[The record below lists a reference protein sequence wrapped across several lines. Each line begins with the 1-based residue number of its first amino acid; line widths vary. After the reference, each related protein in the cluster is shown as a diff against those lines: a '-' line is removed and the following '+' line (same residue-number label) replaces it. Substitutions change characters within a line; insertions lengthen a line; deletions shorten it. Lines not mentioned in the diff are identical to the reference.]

1 MAISAESITKSS
13 TLEQLRTQFNNL
25 VSDLT
30 ALEAGK
36 AAFTEISTTTIPGT
50 AINVAEDGTIVF
62 EGATNDDFE
71 TTLTV
76 VDPTADRTISL
87 PNTSGVVVVSGD
99 GSFTVAD
106 GGSVGSTTTPSAITI
121 ASNGNI
127 TLSGDLTISG
137 DDLFMGTNTAG
148 LLLIAD
154 GTNFNPTAVT
164 DLTAISSGDITSGT
178 DVLMIQDVDAGVL
191 KKVTVDNVFS
201 SVGGLAS
208 VAGDST
214 PQLGGD
220 LDGQGNNLDDIG
232 TIDAEAFSNS
242 YGPTGSP
249 VTFTVTVAS
258 KTTAHPYYGDE
269 SSNMYLLDGV
279 AGAAP
284 ILGGFDAT
292 TANSEYFYKF
302 DQADSSNSGHPLRFY
317 LDADKTTQYTTGVT
331 TSGTPGNAGA
341 HTTIQ
346 INEETPRVLYYQ
358 CSSHALMGNYILMPQ
373 SNVSNSFEKLIAMPT
388 HDSGTLKI
396 DGTVLMDASDGSAT
410 DAGDHIVQNTSANEN
425 DNILLEDGM
434 HDPVGILTS
443 HGVTF
448 SGTDVT
454 ASGTLSVTGAT
465 TLSSTLSA
473 GATTLSS
480 TLAVTGA
487 ITASSTFTGGGLM
500 TTGGNIV
507 IPNAG
512 NIGSVGDTD
521 AIAIASGGG
530 VTLSQK
536 SIHSASLQVKNGATS
551 AGFIEFFEDSD
562 NGTNKVTLIGPASTA
577 DVTLTLPAVT
587 DTVATAGDIT
597 ALAIALG

>member
-36 AAFTEISTTTIPGT
+36 AAFTEISTTTITGT

-62 EGATNDDFE
+62 EGATNDEFE

-106 GGSVGSTTTPSAITI
+106 GGTVGSTTTPSAITI

-164 DLTAISSGDITSGT
+164 DLTAIGSGDITSGT
-178 DVLMIQDVDAGVL
+178 DVLLIQDVDAGAL

-269 SSNMYLLDGV
+269 SGNMYLLDGV

-302 DQADSSNSGHPLRFY
+302 DQSDSSNSGHPLRFY

-331 TSGTPGNAGA
+331 TSGTPGSSGA

-358 CSSHALMGNYILMPQ
+358 CSSHNLMGNYILMPQ

-396 DGTVLMDASDGSAT
+396 DGTVLMDSSDGTA

-434 HDPVGILTS
+434 HDPVGVLSS
-443 HGVTF
+443 HGVTL
-448 SGTDVT
+448 SGTTFT
-454 ASGTLSVTGAT
+454 ATG
-465 TLSSTLSA
+465 LSA

-521 AIAIASGGG
+521 AIAIASNGVVTFSQNPVFPDGGIAIADLDIDG
-530 VTLSQK
+530 
-536 SIHSASLQVKNGATS
+536 ASDIGADLASTDLIIVDDG
-551 AGFIEFFEDSD
+551 AG
-562 NGTNKVTLIGPASTA
+562 GTNRKAALSRV
-577 DVTLTLPAVT
+577 VTLT
-587 DTVATAGDIT
+587 DAGAT

>member
-36 AAFTEISTTTIPGT
+36 AAFTEISTTTITGT
-50 AINVAEDGTIVF
+50 TVNVAEDGKLVF

-106 GGSVGSTTTPSAITI
+106 GGTIGSTTTTSAITI
-121 ASNGNI
+121 AANGNI

-137 DDLFMGTNTAG
+137 DDLTMGTNTAG
-148 LLLIAD
+148 HLLIAD
-154 GTNFNPTAVT
+154 GTNFNPTAVG
-164 DLTAISSGDITSGT
+164 DLSAISTVANDDVLLAVDTSGGGLKKIERSVLVAGLATSAAITS
-178 DVLMIQDVDAGVL
+178 
-191 KKVTVDNVFS
+191 
-201 SVGGLAS
+201 
-208 VAGDST
+208 VAADTT

-258 KTTAHPYYGDE
+258 KTAAHPYNGDG

-279 AGAAP
+279 AGASP

-292 TANSEYFYKF
+292 TADSEYFYKF

-331 TSGTPGNAGA
+331 TSGTPGNSGA

-396 DGTVLMDASDGSAT
+396 DGTVLMDSSDGTA

-434 HDPVGILTS
+434 HDPVGVLSS
-443 HGVTF
+443 HGVTL
-448 SGTDVT
+448 SGTDVSAT
-454 ASGTLSVTGAT
+454 ALS
-465 TLSSTLSA
+465 LSSTLSA

-530 VTLSQK
+530 VTLSQT
-536 SIHSASLQVKNGATS
+536 SIHSAGLSVKNGATS

-562 NGTNKVTLIGPASTA
+562 NGTNKVTLIGPASTG
-577 DVTLTLPAVT
+577 DVTLTLPATT
-587 DTVATAGDIT
+587 DTVAVAGDIT

>member
-36 AAFTEISTTTIPGT
+36 AAFTEISTTTITGT

-62 EGATNDDFE
+62 EGATNDEFE

-106 GGSVGSTTTPSAITI
+106 GGTVGSTTTPAAITI

-164 DLTAISSGDITSGT
+164 DLTAIGSGDIVSGT
-178 DVLMIQDVDAGVL
+178 DVLVLGDVSAGTL

-269 SSNMYLLDGV
+269 SGNMYLLDGV

-302 DQADSSNSGHPLRFY
+302 DQSDSSNSGHPLRFY

-331 TSGTPGNAGA
+331 TSGTPGSSGA

-358 CSSHALMGNYILMPQ
+358 CSSHNLMGNYILMPQ

-396 DGTVLMDASDGSAT
+396 DGTVLMDSSDGTA

-434 HDPVGILTS
+434 HDPVGVLSS
-443 HGVTF
+443 HGVTL
-448 SGTDVT
+448 SGTTFT
-454 ASGTLSVTGAT
+454 ATG
-465 TLSSTLSA
+465 LSA

-521 AIAIASGGG
+521 AIAIASNGVVTFSQNPVFPDGGIAIADLDIDG
-530 VTLSQK
+530 
-536 SIHSASLQVKNGATS
+536 ASDIGADLASTDLIIVDDG
-551 AGFIEFFEDSD
+551 AG
-562 NGTNKVTLIGPASTA
+562 GTNRKAALSRV
-577 DVTLTLPAVT
+577 VTLT
-587 DTVATAGDIT
+587 DAGAT

>member
-36 AAFTEISTTTIPGT
+36 AAFTEISTTTITGT

-62 EGATNDDFE
+62 EGATNDEFE

-106 GGSVGSTTTPSAITI
+106 GGTVGSTTTPAAITI

-137 DDLFMGTNTAG
+137 DDLTMGTNTAG
-148 LLLIAD
+148 HLLIAD

-164 DLTAISSGDITSGT
+164 DLTAIGSGDIVSGT
-178 DVLMIQDVDAGVL
+178 DVLVLGDVSAGTL

-220 LDGQGNNLDDIG
+220 LDGQGRNLDDIG

-269 SSNMYLLDGV
+269 SGNMYLLDGV

-302 DQADSSNSGHPLRFY
+302 DQSDSSNSGHPLRFY

-331 TSGTPGNAGA
+331 TSGTPGNSGA

-358 CSSHALMGNYILMPQ
+358 CSSHNLMGNYILMPQ

-396 DGTVLMDASDGSAT
+396 DGTVLMDSSDGTA

-434 HDPVGILTS
+434 HDPVGVLSS
-443 HGVTF
+443 HGVTL
-448 SGTDVT
+448 SGTTFT
-454 ASGTLSVTGAT
+454 ATG
-465 TLSSTLSA
+465 LSA

-521 AIAIASGGG
+521 AIAIASNG
-530 VTLSQK
+530 VVTFSQNPVFPDG
-536 SIHSASLQVKNGATS
+536 SIAIADLDIDGASDIGADLASTDLIIVDDG
-551 AGFIEFFEDSD
+551 AG
-562 NGTNKVTLIGPASTA
+562 GTNRKAALSRV
-577 DVTLTLPAVT
+577 VTLT
-587 DTVATAGDIT
+587 DAGAT

>member
-36 AAFTEISTTTIPGT
+36 AAFTEISTTTITGT
-50 AINVAEDGTIVF
+50 TVNVAEDGKLVF

-106 GGSVGSTTTPSAITI
+106 GGTIGSTTTTSAITI
-121 ASNGNI
+121 AANGNI

-137 DDLFMGTNTAG
+137 DDLTMGTNTAG
-148 LLLIAD
+148 HLLIAD
-154 GTNFNPTAVT
+154 GTNFNPTAVS
-164 DLTAISSGDITSGT
+164 DLSAISTVANDDVLLAVDTSGGGLKKIERSVLVAGLATSAAITS
-178 DVLMIQDVDAGVL
+178 
-191 KKVTVDNVFS
+191 
-201 SVGGLAS
+201 
-208 VAGDST
+208 VAADTT

-220 LDGQGNNLDDIG
+220 LDGQNNNIDNVGL
-232 TIDAEAFSNS
+232 IDAEAFSNS
-242 YGPTGSP
+242 YGPTGTP
-249 VTFTVTVAS
+249 TTFTITVAS
-258 KTTAHPYYGDE
+258 KTTAHPYYGDG
-269 SSNMYLLDGV
+269 SSNAYVVDGIQGPMLNL
-279 AGAAP
+279 A
-284 ILGGFDAT
+284 GFDAT

-317 LDADKTTQYTTGVT
+317 LDADKTTEYTTGVT

-358 CSSHALMGNYILMPQ
+358 CSSHALMGNYIVIPS
-373 SNVSNSFEKLIAMPT
+373 SNVSNSFEKLISMPT

-396 DGTVLMDASDGSAT
+396 DGTILMDSSDGTA

-521 AIAIASGGG
+521 AISIASGGG

-562 NGTNKVTLIGPASTA
+562 NGTNKVTLIGPASTS
-577 DVTLTLPAVT
+577 DVTVTLPTTT
-587 DTVATAGDIT
+587 DTLAVAGDIT

>member
-36 AAFTEISTTTIPGT
+36 AAFTEISTTTITGT

-62 EGATNDDFE
+62 EGGTNDEFE

-106 GGSVGSTTTPSAITI
+106 GGTVGSTTTPAAITI

-137 DDLFMGTNTAG
+137 DDLTMGTNTAG
-148 LLLIAD
+148 HLLIAD

-164 DLTAISSGDITSGT
+164 DLTAIGSGDIVSGT
-178 DVLMIQDVDAGVL
+178 DVLVLGDVSAGTL
-191 KKVTVDNVFS
+191 KKVTVDNIFS

-220 LDGQGNNLDDIG
+220 LDGQGRNLDDIG

-269 SSNMYLLDGV
+269 SGNMYLLDGV

-302 DQADSSNSGHPLRFY
+302 DQSDSSNSGHPLRFY

-331 TSGTPGNAGA
+331 TSGTPGNSGA

-358 CSSHALMGNYILMPQ
+358 CSSHNLMGNYILMPQ

-396 DGTVLMDASDGSAT
+396 DGTVLMDSSDGTA

-434 HDPVGILTS
+434 HDPVGVLSS
-443 HGVTF
+443 HGVTL
-448 SGTDVT
+448 SGTTFT
-454 ASGTLSVTGAT
+454 ATG
-465 TLSSTLSA
+465 LSA

-521 AIAIASGGG
+521 AIAIASNGVVTFSQNPVFPDGGIAIADLDIDG
-530 VTLSQK
+530 
-536 SIHSASLQVKNGATS
+536 ASDIGADLASTDLIIVDDG
-551 AGFIEFFEDSD
+551 AG
-562 NGTNKVTLIGPASTA
+562 GTNRKAALSRV
-577 DVTLTLPAVT
+577 VTLT
-587 DTVATAGDIT
+587 DAGAT

>member
-36 AAFTEISTTTIPGT
+36 AAFTEISTTTITGT

-62 EGATNDDFE
+62 EGGTNDEFE

-106 GGSVGSTTTPSAITI
+106 GGTVGSTTTPAAITI

-137 DDLFMGTNTAG
+137 DDLTMGTNTAG
-148 LLLIAD
+148 HLLIAD

-164 DLTAISSGDITSGT
+164 DLTAIGSGDIVSGT
-178 DVLMIQDVDAGVL
+178 DVLVLGDVSAGTL
-191 KKVTVDNVFS
+191 KKVTVDNIFS

-220 LDGQGNNLDDIG
+220 LDGQGRNLDDIG

-269 SSNMYLLDGV
+269 SGNMYLLDGV

-302 DQADSSNSGHPLRFY
+302 DQSDSSNSGHPLRFY

-331 TSGTPGNAGA
+331 TSGTPGNSGA

-358 CSSHALMGNYILMPQ
+358 CSSHNLMGNYILMPQ

-396 DGTVLMDASDGSAT
+396 DGTVLMDSSDGTA

-434 HDPVGILTS
+434 HDPVGVLSS
-443 HGVTF
+443 HGVTL
-448 SGTDVT
+448 SGTTFT
-454 ASGTLSVTGAT
+454 ATG
-465 TLSSTLSA
+465 LSA

-521 AIAIASGGG
+521 AIAIASNG
-530 VTLSQK
+530 VVTFSQNPVFPDG
-536 SIHSASLQVKNGATS
+536 SIAIADLDIDGASDIGADLASTDLIIVDDG
-551 AGFIEFFEDSD
+551 AG
-562 NGTNKVTLIGPASTA
+562 GTNRKAALSRV
-577 DVTLTLPAVT
+577 VTLT
-587 DTVATAGDIT
+587 DAGAT

>member
-36 AAFTEISTTTIPGT
+36 AAFTEISTTTITGT

-62 EGATNDDFE
+62 EGATNDEFE

-106 GGSVGSTTTPSAITI
+106 GGTVGSTTTPSAITI

-164 DLTAISSGDITSGT
+164 DLTAIGSGDITSGT
-178 DVLMIQDVDAGVL
+178 DVLLIQDVDAGAL

-220 LDGQGNNLDDIG
+220 LDGQGRNLDDIG

-269 SSNMYLLDGV
+269 SGNMYLLDGV

-302 DQADSSNSGHPLRFY
+302 DQSDSSNSGHPLRFY

-331 TSGTPGNAGA
+331 TSGTPGSSGA

-358 CSSHALMGNYILMPQ
+358 CSSHNLMGNYILMPQ

-396 DGTVLMDASDGSAT
+396 DGTVLMDSSDGTA

-434 HDPVGILTS
+434 HDPVGVLSS
-443 HGVTF
+443 HGVTL
-448 SGTDVT
+448 SGTTFT
-454 ASGTLSVTGAT
+454 ATG
-465 TLSSTLSA
+465 LSA

-521 AIAIASGGG
+521 AIAIASNGVVTFSQNPVFPDGGIAIADLDIDG
-530 VTLSQK
+530 
-536 SIHSASLQVKNGATS
+536 ASDIGADLASTDLIIVDDG
-551 AGFIEFFEDSD
+551 AG
-562 NGTNKVTLIGPASTA
+562 GTNRKAALSRV
-577 DVTLTLPAVT
+577 VTLT
-587 DTVATAGDIT
+587 DAGAT

>member
-36 AAFTEISTTTIPGT
+36 AAFTEISTTTITGT

-62 EGATNDDFE
+62 EGATNDEFE

-106 GGSVGSTTTPSAITI
+106 GGTVGSTTTPAAITI

-137 DDLFMGTNTAG
+137 DDLTMGTNTAG
-148 LLLIAD
+148 HLLIAD

-164 DLTAISSGDITSGT
+164 DLTAIGSGDIVSGT
-178 DVLMIQDVDAGVL
+178 DVLMIQDVDAGAL

-220 LDGQGNNLDDIG
+220 LDGQGRNLDDIG

-269 SSNMYLLDGV
+269 SGNMYLLDGV

-331 TSGTPGNAGA
+331 TSGTPGNSGA

-358 CSSHALMGNYILMPQ
+358 CSSHNLMGNYILMPQ

-396 DGTVLMDASDGSAT
+396 DGTVLMDSSDGTA

-434 HDPVGILTS
+434 HDPVGVLSS
-443 HGVTF
+443 HGVTL
-448 SGTDVT
+448 SGTTFT
-454 ASGTLSVTGAT
+454 ATG
-465 TLSSTLSA
+465 LSA

-521 AIAIASGGG
+521 AIAIASNGVVTFSQNPVFPDGGIAIADLDIDG
-530 VTLSQK
+530 
-536 SIHSASLQVKNGATS
+536 ASDIGADLASTDLIIVDDG
-551 AGFIEFFEDSD
+551 AG
-562 NGTNKVTLIGPASTA
+562 GTNRKAALSRV
-577 DVTLTLPAVT
+577 VTLT
-587 DTVATAGDIT
+587 DAGAT

>member
-36 AAFTEISTTTIPGT
+36 AAFTEISTTILTGT
-50 AINVAEDGTIVF
+50 TVNVAEDGKIVF

-76 VDPTADRTISL
+76 ADPTADRTITL
-87 PNTSGVVVVSGD
+87 PNTSGTIVVSGD
-99 GSFTVAD
+99 GTFTVAD
-106 GGSVGSTTTPSAITI
+106 GGTVGSTTTPSAITI

-137 DDLFMGTNTAG
+137 DDLVMGTNTAG

-164 DLTAISSGDITSGT
+164 DLTAIGSGDITSGT

-258 KTTAHPYYGDE
+258 KTAAHPYNGDG
-269 SSNMYLLDGV
+269 SGNMYLLDGV

-302 DQADSSNSGHPLRFY
+302 DQSDSSNSTHPLRFY

-331 TSGTPGNAGA
+331 TSGTPGSSGA
-341 HTTIQ
+341 HTTIA

-358 CSSHALMGNYILMPQ
+358 CSSHGYMGNYILIPQ
-373 SNVSNSFEKLIAMPT
+373 SNVANSFEKLIAMPT

-396 DGTVLMDASDGSAT
+396 DGTVLMDSSDGTA

-434 HDPVGILTS
+434 HDPVGILSS
-443 HGVTF
+443 HGVTL
-448 SGTDVT
+448 SGQSISLPTV
-454 ASGTLSVTGAT
+454 SGST
-465 TLSSTLSA
+465 TFDSAVSLSSTL
-473 GATTLSS
+473 T
-480 TLAVTGA
+480 VTGA
-487 ITASSTFTGGGLM
+487 INASSTFTGGGLM

-562 NGTNKVTLIGPASTA
+562 NGTNKVTLIGPASTS
-577 DVTLTLPAVT
+577 DVTVTLPTTT
-587 DTVATAGDIT
+587 DTLAVAGDIT

>member
-36 AAFTEISTTTIPGT
+36 AAFTEISTTTITGT
-50 AINVAEDGTIVF
+50 TVNVAEDGKLVF

-106 GGSVGSTTTPSAITI
+106 GGTIGSTTTTSAITI
-121 ASNGNI
+121 AANGNI

-137 DDLFMGTNTAG
+137 DDLTMGTNTAG
-148 LLLIAD
+148 HLLIAD
-154 GTNFNPTAVT
+154 GTNFNPTAVG
-164 DLTAISSGDITSGT
+164 DLSAISTVANDDVLLAVDTSGGGLKKIERSVLVAGLATSAAITS
-178 DVLMIQDVDAGVL
+178 
-191 KKVTVDNVFS
+191 
-201 SVGGLAS
+201 
-208 VAGDST
+208 VAADTT

-258 KTTAHPYYGDE
+258 KTAAHPYNGDG

-279 AGAAP
+279 AGASP

-292 TANSEYFYKF
+292 TADSEYFYKF

-331 TSGTPGNAGA
+331 TSGTPGNSGA

-396 DGTVLMDASDGSAT
+396 DGTVLMDSSDGTA

-434 HDPVGILTS
+434 HDPVGVLSS
-443 HGVTF
+443 HGVTL
-448 SGTDVT
+448 SGTDVSAT
-454 ASGTLSVTGAT
+454 ALS
-465 TLSSTLSA
+465 LSSTLSA

-562 NGTNKVTLIGPASTA
+562 NGTNKVTLIGPASTS
-577 DVTLTLPAVT
+577 DVTLTLPSTT
-587 DTVATAGDIT
+587 DTVAVAGDIT

>member
-36 AAFTEISTTTIPGT
+36 AAFTEISTTTITGT

-62 EGATNDDFE
+62 EGATNDEFE

-106 GGSVGSTTTPSAITI
+106 GGTVGSTTTPAAITI

-137 DDLFMGTNTAG
+137 DDLTMGTNTAG
-148 LLLIAD
+148 HLLIAD

-164 DLTAISSGDITSGT
+164 DLTAIGSGDIVSGT
-178 DVLMIQDVDAGVL
+178 DVLVLGDVSAGTL

-220 LDGQGNNLDDIG
+220 LDGQGRNLDDIG

-269 SSNMYLLDGV
+269 SGNMYLLDGV

-302 DQADSSNSGHPLRFY
+302 DQSDSSNSGHPLRFY

-331 TSGTPGNAGA
+331 TSGTPGNSGA

-358 CSSHALMGNYILMPQ
+358 CSSHNLMGNYILMPQ

-396 DGTVLMDASDGSAT
+396 DGTVLMDSSDGTA

-434 HDPVGILTS
+434 HDPVGVLSS
-443 HGVTF
+443 HGVTL
-448 SGTDVT
+448 SGTTFT
-454 ASGTLSVTGAT
+454 ATG
-465 TLSSTLSA
+465 LSA

-521 AIAIASGGG
+521 AIAIASNGVVTFSQNPVFPDGGIAIADLDIDG
-530 VTLSQK
+530 
-536 SIHSASLQVKNGATS
+536 ASDIGADLASTDLIIVDDG
-551 AGFIEFFEDSD
+551 AG
-562 NGTNKVTLIGPASTA
+562 GTNRKAALSRV
-577 DVTLTLPAVT
+577 VTLT
-587 DTVATAGDIT
+587 DAGAT

>member
-36 AAFTEISTTTIPGT
+36 AAFTEISTTTITGT

-106 GGSVGSTTTPSAITI
+106 GGTVGSTTTPSAITI

-164 DLTAISSGDITSGT
+164 SLTAISSGDIVSGT
-178 DVLMIQDVDAGVL
+178 DVLMIQDVDAGAL

-220 LDGQGNNLDDIG
+220 LDVNGNGLVSTSNANIPLTPNGTGVVRIDGSTGVDIQQGAISIKNG
-232 TIDAEAFSNS
+232 GAES
-242 YGPTGSP
+242 YIR
-249 VTFTVTVAS
+249 F
-258 KTTAHPYYGDE
+258 YCE
-269 SSNMYLLDGV
+269 SSNAHYTQLQASPHSAYSGNVTVVLP
-279 AGAAP
+279 AA
-284 ILGGFDAT
+284 AT
-292 TANSEYFYKF
+292 NLVGDDTSQTLTN
-302 DQADSSNSGHPLRFY
+302 
-317 LDADKTTQYTTGVT
+317 KTL
-331 TSGTPGNAGA
+331 TSP
-341 HTTIQ
+341 Q
-346 INEETPRVLYYQ
+346 INT
-358 CSSHALMGNYILMPQ
+358 AIL
-373 SNVSNSFEKLIAMPT
+373 PT
-388 HDSGTLKI
+388 SADGATL
-396 DGTVLMDASDGSAT
+396 GSAT
-410 DAGDHIVQNTSANEN
+410 KEFSDLFLADGGTIQFGNDQEITLTHVADSGLTLKHAATADDKFPTLTLQTGDTDIAVNDKLGVLNFQAPDEGTGSGDAILVAAGIEAVSEGDFSASNN
-425 DNILLEDGM
+425 ATKL
-434 HDPVGILTS
+434 S
-443 HGVTF
+443 F
-448 SGTDVT
+448 KT
-454 ASGTLSVTGAT
+454 AASAAAAETMS
-465 TLSSTLSA
+465 LSSA
-473 GATTLSS
+473 GVLTTSS
-480 TLAVTGA
+480 NIV
-487 ITASSTFTGGGLM
+487 S
-500 TTGGNIV
+500 GGNVV
-507 IPNAG
+507 IADAG
-512 NIGSVGDTD
+512 NIGSASDTD
-521 AIAIASGGG
+521 SIAIASDG
-530 VTLSQK
+530 VVTFSQK
-536 SIHSASLQVKNGATS
+536 GVHSASLSVKNGSTS

-562 NGTNKVTLIGPASTA
+562 NGTNKVTLIGPASTS

>member
-36 AAFTEISTTTIPGT
+36 AAFTEISTTTITGT

-62 EGATNDDFE
+62 EGATNDEFE

-106 GGSVGSTTTPSAITI
+106 GGTVGSTTTPAAITI

-137 DDLFMGTNTAG
+137 DDLTMGTNTAG
-148 LLLIAD
+148 HLLIAD

-164 DLTAISSGDITSGT
+164 DLTAIGSGDIVSGT
-178 DVLMIQDVDAGVL
+178 DVLVLGDVSAGTL

-269 SSNMYLLDGV
+269 SGNMYLLDGV

-302 DQADSSNSGHPLRFY
+302 DQSDSSNSGHPLRFY

-331 TSGTPGNAGA
+331 TSGTPGSSGA

-358 CSSHALMGNYILMPQ
+358 CSSHNLMGNYILMPQ

-396 DGTVLMDASDGSAT
+396 DGTVLMDSSDGTA

-434 HDPVGILTS
+434 HDPVGVLSS
-443 HGVTF
+443 HGVTL
-448 SGTDVT
+448 SGTTFT
-454 ASGTLSVTGAT
+454 ATG
-465 TLSSTLSA
+465 LSA

-521 AIAIASGGG
+521 AIAIASNGVVTFSQNPVFPDGGIAIADLDIDG
-530 VTLSQK
+530 
-536 SIHSASLQVKNGATS
+536 ASDIGADLASTDLIIVDDG
-551 AGFIEFFEDSD
+551 AG
-562 NGTNKVTLIGPASTA
+562 GTNRKAALSRV
-577 DVTLTLPAVT
+577 VTLT
-587 DTVATAGDIT
+587 DAGAT

>member
-1 MAISAESITKSS
+1 
-13 TLEQLRTQFNNL
+13 
-25 VSDLT
+25 
-30 ALEAGK
+30 
-36 AAFTEISTTTIPGT
+36 
-50 AINVAEDGTIVF
+50 
-62 EGATNDDFE
+62 
-71 TTLTV
+71 
-76 VDPTADRTISL
+76 
-87 PNTSGVVVVSGD
+87 
-99 GSFTVAD
+99 
-106 GGSVGSTTTPSAITI
+106 
-121 ASNGNI
+121 
-127 TLSGDLTISG
+127 
-137 DDLFMGTNTAG
+137 
-148 LLLIAD
+148 
-154 GTNFNPTAVT
+154 
-164 DLTAISSGDITSGT
+164 
-178 DVLMIQDVDAGVL
+178 
-191 KKVTVDNVFS
+191 
-201 SVGGLAS
+201 
-208 VAGDST
+208 
-214 PQLGGD
+214 
-220 LDGQGNNLDDIG
+220 
-232 TIDAEAFSNS
+232 
-242 YGPTGSP
+242 
-249 VTFTVTVAS
+249 
-258 KTTAHPYYGDE
+258 
-269 SSNMYLLDGV
+269 
-279 AGAAP
+279 
-284 ILGGFDAT
+284 
-292 TANSEYFYKF
+292 
-302 DQADSSNSGHPLRFY
+302 
-317 LDADKTTQYTTGVT
+317 
-331 TSGTPGNAGA
+331 
-341 HTTIQ
+341 
-346 INEETPRVLYYQ
+346 
-358 CSSHALMGNYILMPQ
+358 MGNYIVIPS

-396 DGTVLMDASDGSAT
+396 DGTILMDASDGSAT

-562 NGTNKVTLIGPASTA
+562 NGTNKVTLIGPASTS
-577 DVTLTLPAVT
+577 DVTLTLPSTT
-587 DTVATAGDIT
+587 DTVAVAGDIT

>member
-36 AAFTEISTTTIPGT
+36 AAFTEISTTTITGT

-62 EGATNDDFE
+62 EGATNDEFE

-106 GGSVGSTTTPSAITI
+106 GGTVGSTTTPSAITI

-164 DLTAISSGDITSGT
+164 DLTAIGSGDIASGT
-178 DVLMIQDVDAGVL
+178 DVLVLGDVSAGTL

-269 SSNMYLLDGV
+269 SGNMYLLDGV

-302 DQADSSNSGHPLRFY
+302 DQSDSSNSGHPLRFY

-358 CSSHALMGNYILMPQ
+358 CSSHNLMGNYILMPQ

-396 DGTVLMDASDGSAT
+396 DGTVLMDSSDGTA

-434 HDPVGILTS
+434 HDPVGVLSS
-443 HGVTF
+443 HGVTL
-448 SGTDVT
+448 SGTTFT
-454 ASGTLSVTGAT
+454 ATG
-465 TLSSTLSA
+465 LSA

-521 AIAIASGGG
+521 AIAIASNGVVTFSQNPVFPDGGIAIADLDIDG
-530 VTLSQK
+530 
-536 SIHSASLQVKNGATS
+536 ASDIGADLASTDLIIVDDG
-551 AGFIEFFEDSD
+551 AG
-562 NGTNKVTLIGPASTA
+562 GTNRKAALSRV
-577 DVTLTLPAVT
+577 VTLT
-587 DTVATAGDIT
+587 DAGAT

>member
-36 AAFTEISTTTIPGT
+36 AAFTEISTTTITGT

-62 EGATNDDFE
+62 EGGTNDEFE

-106 GGSVGSTTTPSAITI
+106 GGTVGSTTTPAAITI

-137 DDLFMGTNTAG
+137 DDLTMGTNTAG
-148 LLLIAD
+148 HLLIAD

-164 DLTAISSGDITSGT
+164 DLTAIGSGDIVSGT
-178 DVLMIQDVDAGVL
+178 DVLVLGDVSAGTL

-220 LDGQGNNLDDIG
+220 LDGQGRNLDDIG

-269 SSNMYLLDGV
+269 SGNMYLLDGV

-302 DQADSSNSGHPLRFY
+302 DQSDSSNSGHPLRFY

-331 TSGTPGNAGA
+331 TSGTPGNSGA

-358 CSSHALMGNYILMPQ
+358 CSSHNLMGNYILMPQ

-396 DGTVLMDASDGSAT
+396 DGTVLMDSSDGTA

-434 HDPVGILTS
+434 HDPVGVLSS
-443 HGVTF
+443 HGVTL
-448 SGTDVT
+448 SGTTFT
-454 ASGTLSVTGAT
+454 ATG
-465 TLSSTLSA
+465 LSA

-521 AIAIASGGG
+521 AIAIASNGVVTFSQNPVFPDGGIAIADLDIDG
-530 VTLSQK
+530 
-536 SIHSASLQVKNGATS
+536 ASDIGADLASTDLIIVDDG
-551 AGFIEFFEDSD
+551 AG
-562 NGTNKVTLIGPASTA
+562 GTNRKAALSRV
-577 DVTLTLPAVT
+577 VTLT
-587 DTVATAGDIT
+587 DAGAT

>member
-36 AAFTEISTTTIPGT
+36 AAFTEISTTTITGT

-62 EGATNDDFE
+62 EGATNDEFE

-106 GGSVGSTTTPSAITI
+106 GGTVGSTTTPSAITI

-164 DLTAISSGDITSGT
+164 DLTAIGSGDIVSGT
-178 DVLMIQDVDAGVL
+178 DVLVLGDVSAGTL

-269 SSNMYLLDGV
+269 SGNMYLLDGV

-302 DQADSSNSGHPLRFY
+302 DQSDSSNSGHPLRFY

-331 TSGTPGNAGA
+331 TSGTPGSSGA

-358 CSSHALMGNYILMPQ
+358 CSSHNLMGNYILMPQ

-396 DGTVLMDASDGSAT
+396 DGTVLMDSSDGTA

-434 HDPVGILTS
+434 HDPVGVLSS
-443 HGVTF
+443 HGVTL
-448 SGTDVT
+448 SGTTFT
-454 ASGTLSVTGAT
+454 ATG
-465 TLSSTLSA
+465 LSA

-521 AIAIASGGG
+521 AIAIASNGVVTFSQNPVFPDGGIAIADLDIDG
-530 VTLSQK
+530 
-536 SIHSASLQVKNGATS
+536 ASDIGADLASTDLIIVDDG
-551 AGFIEFFEDSD
+551 AG
-562 NGTNKVTLIGPASTA
+562 GTNRKAALSRV
-577 DVTLTLPAVT
+577 VTLT
-587 DTVATAGDIT
+587 DAGAT

>member
-1 MAISAESITKSS
+1 MAISASSITKSS

-36 AAFTEISTTTIPGT
+36 AAFTEISTTTITGT

-62 EGATNDDFE
+62 EGATNDEFE

-106 GGSVGSTTTPSAITI
+106 GGTVGSTTTPAAITI

-137 DDLFMGTNTAG
+137 DDLTMGTNTAG
-148 LLLIAD
+148 HLLIAD

-164 DLTAISSGDITSGT
+164 DLTAIGSGDIVSGT
-178 DVLMIQDVDAGVL
+178 DVLVLGDVSAGTL

-220 LDGQGNNLDDIG
+220 LDGQGRNLDDIG

-269 SSNMYLLDGV
+269 SGNMYLLDGV

-302 DQADSSNSGHPLRFY
+302 DQSDSSNSGHPLRFY

-331 TSGTPGNAGA
+331 TSGTPGNSGA

-358 CSSHALMGNYILMPQ
+358 CSSHNLMGNYILMPQ

-396 DGTVLMDASDGSAT
+396 DGTVLMDSSDGTA

-434 HDPVGILTS
+434 HDPVGVLSS
-443 HGVTF
+443 HGVTL
-448 SGTDVT
+448 SGTTFT
-454 ASGTLSVTGAT
+454 ATG
-465 TLSSTLSA
+465 LSA

-521 AIAIASGGG
+521 AIAIASNGVVTFSQNPVFPDGGIAIADLDIDG
-530 VTLSQK
+530 
-536 SIHSASLQVKNGATS
+536 ASDIGADLASTDLIIVDDG
-551 AGFIEFFEDSD
+551 AG
-562 NGTNKVTLIGPASTA
+562 GTNRKAALSRV
-577 DVTLTLPAVT
+577 VTLT
-587 DTVATAGDIT
+587 DAGAT

>member
-1 MAISAESITKSS
+1 MAISASSITKSN

-36 AAFTEISTTTIPGT
+36 VAFTEISTTTITGT

-62 EGATNDDFE
+62 EGATNDEFE

-76 VDPTADRTISL
+76 ADPTADRTITL
-87 PNTSGVVVVSGD
+87 PDTTGTVVVSGD
-99 GSFTVAD
+99 GTFTVAD
-106 GGSVGSTTTPSAITI
+106 GGTIGSTTTSSAITI
-121 ASNGNI
+121 AANGNI

-137 DDLFMGTNTAG
+137 DDLVMGTNTAG
-148 LLLIAD
+148 HLLIAD

-164 DLTAISSGDITSGT
+164 DLTAISSGDIVSGT
-178 DVLMIQDVDAGVL
+178 DVLVLGDVSAGTI
-191 KKVTVDNVFS
+191 KKVTVDNIFS

-208 VAGDST
+208 VAGDTT

-220 LDGQGNNLDDIG
+220 LDGQNNNIDNVGL
-232 TIDAEAFSNS
+232 IDAEAFSNS
-242 YGPTGSP
+242 YGPTGTP
-249 VTFTVTVAS
+249 TTFTVTVAS
-258 KTTAHPYYGDE
+258 KTTAHPYYDDG
-269 SSNMYLLDGV
+269 SGNMYLLDGV

-284 ILGGFDAT
+284 ILGGFDASQ
-292 TANSEYFYKF
+292 ADSEYFYKF
-302 DQADSSNSGHPLRFY
+302 DQADSSNNGHPLRFY
-317 LDADKTTQYTTGVT
+317 LDAARNTQYTTGVT
-331 TSGTPGNAGA
+331 TSGTPGSSGA
-341 HTTIQ
+341 HTTIA

-358 CSSHALMGNYILMPQ
+358 CSSHGLMGNYILIPQ
-373 SNVSNSFEKLIAMPT
+373 SNISNSFAKLVSMPT

-434 HDPVGILTS
+434 HDPVGVLSS
-443 HGVTF
+443 HGVTL
-448 SGTDVT
+448 SGTTFT
-454 ASGTLSVTGAT
+454 ATG
-465 TLSSTLSA
+465 LSA

-521 AIAIASGGG
+521 AIAIASNGVVTFSQNPVFPDGGIAIADLDIDG
-530 VTLSQK
+530 GTD
-536 SIHSASLQVKNGATS
+536 ISADLASTDLIIVDDGA
-551 AGFIEFFEDSD
+551 G
-562 NGTNKVTLIGPASTA
+562 GTNRKAALSRV
-577 DVTLTLPAVT
+577 VTLT
-587 DTVATAGDIT
+587 DAGAT

>member
-36 AAFTEISTTTIPGT
+36 AAFTEISTTTITGT

-62 EGATNDDFE
+62 EGGTNDEFE

-106 GGSVGSTTTPSAITI
+106 GGTVGSTTTPSAITI

-164 DLTAISSGDITSGT
+164 DLTAIGSGDITSGT
-178 DVLMIQDVDAGVL
+178 DVLLIQDVDAGAL

-269 SSNMYLLDGV
+269 SGNMYLLDGV

-302 DQADSSNSGHPLRFY
+302 DQSDSSNSGHPLRFY

-358 CSSHALMGNYILMPQ
+358 CSSHNLMGNYILMPQ

-396 DGTVLMDASDGSAT
+396 DGTVLMDSSDGTA

-434 HDPVGILTS
+434 HDPVGVLSS
-443 HGVTF
+443 HGVTL
-448 SGTDVT
+448 SGTTFT
-454 ASGTLSVTGAT
+454 ATG
-465 TLSSTLSA
+465 LSA

-521 AIAIASGGG
+521 AIAIASNGVVTFSQNPVFPDGGIAIADLDIDG
-530 VTLSQK
+530 
-536 SIHSASLQVKNGATS
+536 ASDIGADLASTDLIIVDDG
-551 AGFIEFFEDSD
+551 AG
-562 NGTNKVTLIGPASTA
+562 GTNRKAALSRE
-577 DVTLTLPAVT
+577 VTLT
-587 DTVATAGDIT
+587 DAGAT

>member
-36 AAFTEISTTTIPGT
+36 AAFTEISTTTITGT

-106 GGSVGSTTTPSAITI
+106 GGTVGSTTTPAAITI

-178 DVLMIQDVDAGVL
+178 DVLLIQDVDAGAL

-258 KTTAHPYYGDE
+258 KTAAHPYNGDG
-269 SSNMYLLDGV
+269 SGNMYLLDGV

-302 DQADSSNSGHPLRFY
+302 DQSDSSNSTHPLRFY

-331 TSGTPGNAGA
+331 TSGTPGSSGA
-341 HTTIQ
+341 HTTIA

-358 CSSHALMGNYILMPQ
+358 CSSHGYMGNYILIPQ
-373 SNVSNSFEKLIAMPT
+373 SNVANSFEKLIAMPT

-396 DGTVLMDASDGSAT
+396 DGTVLMDSSDGTA

-434 HDPVGILTS
+434 HDPVGVLSS
-443 HGVTF
+443 HGVTL
-448 SGTDVT
+448 SGTTFT
-454 ASGTLSVTGAT
+454 ATG
-465 TLSSTLSA
+465 LSA

-521 AIAIASGGG
+521 AIAIASNGVVTFSQNPVFPDGGIAIADLDIDG
-530 VTLSQK
+530 
-536 SIHSASLQVKNGATS
+536 ASDIGADLASTDLIIVDDG
-551 AGFIEFFEDSD
+551 AG
-562 NGTNKVTLIGPASTA
+562 GTNRKAALSRV
-577 DVTLTLPAVT
+577 VTLT
-587 DTVATAGDIT
+587 DAGAT

>member
-36 AAFTEISTTTIPGT
+36 AAFTEISTTTITGT

-62 EGATNDDFE
+62 EGATNDEFE

-106 GGSVGSTTTPSAITI
+106 GGTVGSTTTPAAITI

-137 DDLFMGTNTAG
+137 DDLTMGTNTAG
-148 LLLIAD
+148 HLLIAD

-164 DLTAISSGDITSGT
+164 DLTAIGSGDITSGT
-178 DVLMIQDVDAGVL
+178 DVLLIQDVDAGAL

-220 LDGQGNNLDDIG
+220 LDGQGRNLDDIG

-269 SSNMYLLDGV
+269 SGNMYLLDGV

-302 DQADSSNSGHPLRFY
+302 DQSDSSNSGHPLRFY

-331 TSGTPGNAGA
+331 TSGTPGNSGA

-358 CSSHALMGNYILMPQ
+358 CSSHNLMGNYILMPQ

-396 DGTVLMDASDGSAT
+396 DGTVLMDSSDGTA

-434 HDPVGILTS
+434 HDPVGVLSS
-443 HGVTF
+443 HGVTL
-448 SGTDVT
+448 SGTTFT
-454 ASGTLSVTGAT
+454 ATG
-465 TLSSTLSA
+465 LSA

-521 AIAIASGGG
+521 AIAIASNGVVTFSQNPVFPDGGIAIADLDIDG
-530 VTLSQK
+530 
-536 SIHSASLQVKNGATS
+536 ASDIGADLASTDLIIVDDG
-551 AGFIEFFEDSD
+551 AG
-562 NGTNKVTLIGPASTA
+562 GTNRKAALSRV
-577 DVTLTLPAVT
+577 VTLT
-587 DTVATAGDIT
+587 DAGAT